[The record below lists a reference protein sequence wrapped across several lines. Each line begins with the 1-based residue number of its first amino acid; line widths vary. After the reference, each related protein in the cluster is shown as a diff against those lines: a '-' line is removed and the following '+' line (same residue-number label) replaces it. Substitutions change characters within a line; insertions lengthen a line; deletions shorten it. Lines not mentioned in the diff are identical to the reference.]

1 MTQHKS
7 IMFLLHKVMIP
18 ILLVL
23 CFESSTLQ
31 ATETKEVVVLEL
43 NPQWYSNE
51 DFAILGNMG
60 MEKLFQN
67 SNWMQYYIRPSVAYS
82 LNDQWGLHGGL
93 GLYYSDYE
101 IRDNNFEIRL
111 FQGVSHFIALTE
123 KWIS

>member
-7 IMFLLHKVMIP
+7 IMFLLHKVMIS

-31 ATETKEVVVLEL
+31 VTKTKEAVVLEL

-67 SNWMQYYIRPSVAYS
+67 SNWM
-82 LNDQWGLHGGL
+82 
-93 GLYYSDYE
+93 
-101 IRDNNFEIRL
+101 
-111 FQGVSHFIALTE
+111 
-123 KWIS
+123 